1 MKSDRTDPS
10 PLSQWK
16 KVASELAGC
25 TLPKFTTGNKFK
37 KTALFILVP
46 SAFD

>member
-16 KVASELAGC
+16 KWRRNWLDVPCQS
-25 TLPKFTTGNKFK
+25 LPPEKFK